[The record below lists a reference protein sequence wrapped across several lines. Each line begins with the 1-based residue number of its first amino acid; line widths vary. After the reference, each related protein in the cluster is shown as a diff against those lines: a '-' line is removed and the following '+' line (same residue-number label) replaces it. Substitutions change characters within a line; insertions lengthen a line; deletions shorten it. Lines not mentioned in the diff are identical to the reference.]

1 MKYILVLLGTIYK
14 FYFALVFFVTLT
26 LTYPFFKF
34 LLKRGSQYEKVFR
47 LFKIVATFL
56 QWVGLAPLKKLN
68 HPPFPN
74 PPFIVIANHTSHLDI
89 VQMYSIIPSYF
100 LFLGKSEILH
110 WPILRIFFKGMN
122 IPVNRENLRKSTEA
136 QKIASEKLKEG
147 INLAIF
153 PEGGIYG
160 GAPVL
165 NPFKNGAFKLAIEHQ
180 ATIIPV
186 TFINNWKRMGDDV
199 FFSGSALPGISKA
212 IIHPPIITTGLNQKD
227 LIPLRKRCA
236 DIIEKPLRER
246 YPTRFN
252 SK

>member
-100 LFLGKSEILH
+100 LFLSIHQNMPLDQILH
-110 WPILRIFFKGMN
+110 VQGIQHEPPL
-122 IPVNRENLRKSTEA
+122 S
-136 QKIASEKLKEG
+136 LKY
-147 INLAIF
+147 F
-153 PEGGIYG
+153 
-160 GAPVL
+160 
-165 NPFKNGAFKLAIEHQ
+165 
-180 ATIIPV
+180 
-186 TFINNWKRMGDDV
+186 
-199 FFSGSALPGISKA
+199 
-212 IIHPPIITTGLNQKD
+212 
-227 LIPLRKRCA
+227 
-236 DIIEKPLRER
+236 
-246 YPTRFN
+246 
-252 SK
+252 